1 MMSISFPD
9 FGILDLST
17 DFVLSINEPCATLF
31 FMSLQ
36 SSFGDAILEAIAW
49 TYENYATQYLG
60 KLDTFLGLGG
70 R

>member
-1 MMSISFPD
+1 MFLAEYIYICIYIYIYTYSF
-9 FGILDLST
+9 
-17 DFVLSINEPCATLF
+17 
-31 FMSLQ
+31 SLQ